1 MTAADAVR
9 EVTMGTCDETGDA
22 AEVFELMGEL
32 RCQLLDRLETREDR
46 QDTVMVALIN
56 LLLKLRMQ
64 IDATNLQHRGDGGMV
79 AYVRATVGP
88 VTFGESAFCGQ
99 LPVQSLRHVGT

>member
-1 MTAADAVR
+1 
-9 EVTMGTCDETGDA
+9 MGTCDETGGG

-32 RCQLLDRLETREDR
+32 RSQLLDRLETRENR
-46 QDTVMVALIN
+46 QDTDMVALIDA
-56 LLLKLRMQ
+56 LQKLRMQ

-88 VTFGESAFCGQ
+88 VMFGESAFCGQ
-99 LPVQSLRHVGT
+99 LPVQPLSHVGT